1 LPNSQEKLKGTIQM
15 DEVYLGGWGGRAVIA
30 AKEIKSKQI
39 VLHILKGFNV
49 YRTDILDFVEAYI
62 VPGSTVY
69 TDSYPSYRG
78 IDRLFRR
85 V

>member
-1 LPNSQEKLKGTIQM
+1 M

-49 YRTDILDFVEAYI
+49 
-62 VPGSTVY
+62 
-69 TDSYPSYRG
+69 
-78 IDRLFRR
+78 
-85 V
+85 

>member
-1 LPNSQEKLKGTIQM
+1 M

-49 YRTDILDFVEAYI
+49 YRTDILDFVETYI